1 MKQRLVLVASVLML
15 SAGLIAAE
23 SASAHPMTSR
33 HKVVFQVDSASPAVQ
48 NLVLNNAAN
57 LQRKFGS
64 HGVTIEVVAYGP
76 GLSILTNKSAV
87 AQRVEH
93 LSKDNIRFSAC
104 HNSMEA
110 FKRKT
115 GKMPVL
121 LQGVK
126 VVPSG
131 VARIVSLEEKG
142 YSYIRP

>member
-1 MKQRLVLVASVLML
+1 MKQRMVLLTSMLVLG
-15 SAGLIAAE
+15 AGLIAAGP
-23 SASAHPMTSR
+23 ASAHTMMAK
-33 HKVVFQVDSASPAVQ
+33 HKVVFQVDSASPATQ
-48 NLVLNNAAN
+48 NLVLNNASN
-57 LQRKFGS
+57 LQRKFGE

-115 GKMPVL
+115 GKLPVL
-121 LQGVK
+121 LHGVK

-142 YSYIRP
+142 YSYVRP